1 MVPSKAIRFGYYNAL
16 NGNVTSNSVPV
27 PIFDVY
33 AVPEDIDKPY
43 ILLSTQTTNQL
54 TIKRCKRFNATILID
69 IVTGGLNNMAGRI
82 QAEDIAEQIEN
93 IINPDTFTDLDIS
106 AYGYQLA
113 NTETESDTDSS
124 LQNGSEYIYRKLL
137 RYNHLIVKL

>member
-1 MVPSKAIRFGYYNAL
+1 MIPSKAIRFGYYDAL
-16 NGNVTSNSVPV
+16 FGIVTSNSVAV

-33 AVPEDIDKPY
+33 AVPEDVDKPY
-43 ILLSTQTTNQL
+43 ILLSTQTANQL

-69 IVTGGLNNMAGRI
+69 IVTGGLNSMAGRI
-82 QAEDIAEQIEN
+82 QAEDIAEQIDS
-93 IINPDTFTDLDIS
+93 IINPDTFEDLDLT

-124 LQNGSEYIYRKLL
+124 LQNGSEYIYRKLI